1 LNRDEAFEK
10 LVEAV
15 DTAGAAQFNNVEDAF
30 NVAAQ
35 ALNYIM
41 DNIKEDNGPES
52 KDTD

>member
-15 DTAGAAQFNNVEDAF
+15 DKAGTAQFDNVDAAF

-41 DNIKEDNGPES
+41 DNIKEEDES
-52 KDTD
+52 ETKTTD